1 MGESI
6 VIWPDRLELPGYPK
20 TYITLMIMLSRAEID
35 AANEYGEALRV
46 TVHERT
52 LPANE
57 RVRAAAGCFAI
68 AQDIHHAIVKLVES
82 RLYAGAFSLVRVAFE
97 AYVRGEWLSLC
108 AKDNQVHRFLRGAEP
123 PKMDLM
129 LKDLEKQ
136 PAFDEQVLSQI
147 KRRTWKAMCGY
158 THVGGLHVQRWV
170 TSDSIE
176 PNYSADEVREALR
189 FADIIV
195 ALSVVGTLG
204 LANAESAA
212 ATVLDL
218 YKARMDAA

>member
-1 MGESI
+1 
-6 VIWPDRLELPGYPK
+6 
-20 TYITLMIMLSRAEID
+20 MLSHAEID

-46 TVHERT
+46 AVHERE
-52 LPANE
+52 LPAND
-57 RVRAAAGCFAI
+57 RVRAAAGCLAI
-68 AQDIHHAIVKLVES
+68 AQDIHHAIVKLIES
-82 RLYAGAFSLVRVAFE
+82 QLYAGAFALVRVAFE

-108 AKDNQVHRFLRGAEP
+108 AKSNQVRRFLKGAEP
-123 PKMDLM
+123 PRMDLM
-129 LKDLEKQ
+129 LEDLEKQ
-136 PAFDEQVLSQI
+136 PAFAEQVLSQI

-170 TSDSIE
+170 TSGGIE
-176 PNYSADEVREALR
+176 PNYSAGEVRQALR

-212 ATVLDL
+212 AMVLDR
-218 YKARMDAA
+218 YKARMGAT